1 MLTSWLAPYKTYVPQ
16 PMIRAAQ
23 HPKEMDMQTLA
34 EMDLPYLPVED
45 PDFAANPTSYVAE
58 ARKKNSWIAKSD
70 IGYFIHQYAAIRELL
85 GQDDKLRPGYEGIV
99 EYFGAH
105 GSPWGRFTEE
115 QMISLPA
122 AQHRRLR
129 DTFAA
134 KFTPRYA
141 NRLRPMMQGTITRL
155 LDEWAPRGKFD
166 FEEMASYFPI
176 SNMFTLVGASVEEI
190 PGIRA
195 SLETLGLAFSM
206 DKSRLPAIHEAFARI
221 EELVFRL
228 IAERRAHPES
238 GNPDD
243 LLSLLIETSDEG
255 GIAERQLADLLIFFF
270 IAGYDTSK
278 NVLTH
283 TMYLLLQHPD
293 MYERCDR
300 DRDYCRLV
308 LDEGLRFYNP
318 GQVPRLPNEDLVFRD
333 VIIPKDT
340 MLWFTLSISGRDP
353 GTFPDPENF
362 EPERPSDPSKRH
374 IAFSLGK
381 HMCLGQFIA
390 RAQLQEALHQIPQRL
405 RNPHVAGKFGWR
417 PFPGTWGLKGLPI
430 EFTPAPATAQA
441 AA

>member
-1 MLTSWLAPYKTYVPQ
+1 
-16 PMIRAAQ
+16 
-23 HPKEMDMQTLA
+23 MDMQTLA
-34 EMDLPYLPVED
+34 ELDLPRLAVED
-45 PDFAANPTSYVAE
+45 PDFAANPMRYVAE
-58 ARKKNSWIAKSD
+58 ARARHPWIAKSD

-99 EYFGAH
+99 DYFGAH
-105 GSPWGRFTEE
+105 GTPWGRFTEE

-122 AQHRRLR
+122 DTHRLLR
-129 DTFAA
+129 DTFAR

-141 NRLRPMMQGTITRL
+141 NRMRPMMQGTIARL
-155 LDEWAPRGKFD
+155 LDEWAPKGKFD

-176 SNMFTLVGASVEEI
+176 SNMFALVGAPMEEI
-190 PGIRA
+190 PGIRS

-206 DKSRLPAIHEAFARI
+206 DKSRMPAIHEAFARL

-243 LLSLLIETSDEG
+243 LLHLMIETSDEG
-255 GIAERQLADLLIFFF
+255 GIGERLLADLLIFFF

-293 MYERCDR
+293 IYERCGR
-300 DRDYCRLV
+300 DPDYCRLV
-308 LDEGLRFYNP
+308 LDEGLRYYNP
-318 GQVPRLPNEDLVFRD
+318 GQVPRLTNEDLAFRD

-353 GTFPDPENF
+353 QSFPDPETFN
-362 EPERPSDPSKRH
+362 PERPVDPNIRH

-390 RAQLQEALHQIPQRL
+390 RAQLQEALHQIPQRIH
-405 RNPHVAGKFGWR
+405 NPRLAGSIGWR

-430 EFTPAPATAQA
+430 EFEPAQQLVEA
-441 AA
+441 